1 MPTEKFFADLSKLS
15 KSFSGELNSE
25 NFYNRLDSFKNY
37 SEYNKECESLTK
49 LRHGSS
55 LKRIC
60 AKLLNYLKTNTKSN
74 KEDVKY
80 DVCILLNYWLFSN
93 LNIFLY
99 SLDSTNIY
107 LMFAKIEQIWND
119 FIEAKL
125 KKRENETCKP
135 LFNLIIHNDWRKRKD
150 LYEYYVNYDQISKTI
165 VNYPH
170 RCKDFYEYIENKI
183 PLFDY
188 FKQNCPSTD
197 TNLCPDFYLKC
208 NEYNPKNVLHKF
220 SCHKEI
226 EKAKADV
233 KSLSTEQEVSSAVV
247 ELDPSLPKSG
257 KYLSETSY
265 SMPNSTNP
273 VIKFGDILLGA
284 IVTSMT
290 SGAIYKFT
298 PFGKRLQ
305 NRFGSNRNTVHN
317 INGEVSGLFD
327 YASEPFNPY
336 LDGAGEHQ
344 IGYHPA

>member
-1 MPTEKFFADLSKLS
+1 MPTEKFFGDLSKLS

-49 LRHGSS
+49 LRRGSS

-80 DVCILLNYWLFSN
+80 DVCILLNYWVYNNF
-93 LNIFLY
+93 
-99 SLDSTNIY
+99 NIY
-107 LMFAKIEQIWND
+107 LYPLDSSEIYRIFAEIVRIWNE
-119 FIEAKL
+119 FIEVKL
-125 KKRENETCKP
+125 KERESETCKP
-135 LFNLIIHNDWRKRKD
+135 LSNLIIHDDWRERKD

-165 VNYPH
+165 VNYPL
-170 RCKDFYEYIENKI
+170 RCKEFYEYIENKI

-188 FKQNCPSTD
+188 FKPNCPSPD
-197 TNLCPDFYLKC
+197 TNLCPDFYEKC
-208 NEYNPKNVLHKF
+208 NEYNPEKVLHKF
-220 SCHKEI
+220 RCDNEI
-226 EKAKADV
+226 GKAKAEA
-233 KSLSTEQEVSSAVV
+233 KALSKEQES
-247 ELDPSLPKSG
+247 DM
-257 KYLSETSY
+257 YLSEKSDT
-265 SMPNSTNP
+265 MPKNTKP
-273 VIKFGDILLGA
+273 VIKYGDILLGA